1 MTRSLILD
9 TNVFYNLGAARLK
22 TESFMAAGDRLCFSP
37 ISVVE
42 LAGKWSDKTHSARKV
57 AAQAILD
64 SGAFELPDPEA
75 HLTTSFGYPLA
86 QPRTPML
93 HAVRAMAASSTLAEL
108 QSGVRDYKE
117 RLSRRVS
124 VTAAHGWRSSTEGK
138 WVGDMLGVMR
148 AELPKF
154 AEWYSTDPSQRRG
167 PVPKLRG
174 TARAAFLATT
184 TSSEWFTALTA
195 GCHRR
200 ALLGTHRGPHLIPNA
215 AQVPALLKGIHGVSA
230 YCAIYTQY
238 LCRLLADSALPE
250 PNDSGDLELFLY
262 ATDDDHAVVTSERKW
277 VALAARAGY
286 PQRVLH
292 V

>member
-9 TNVFYNLGAARLK
+9 TNVFYNLGAGRLK
-22 TESFMAAGDRLCFSP
+22 KETFQCAGDTLCFSP

-42 LAGKWSDKTHSARKV
+42 LAGKWSDKTHSARKS

-64 SGAFELPDPEA
+64 SGAVELPDPEA
-75 HLTTSFGYPLA
+75 HLTLSFGYPLA
-86 QPRTPML
+86 QVRTPML
-93 HAVRAMAASSTLAEL
+93 HAVLGMAASSNLAEL

-117 RLSRRVS
+117 RVSRRVS
-124 VTAAHGWRSSTEGK
+124 VTAARGWRSSTEGK
-138 WVGDMLGVMR
+138 WVADMVSVMR
-148 AELPKF
+148 AEIPKF
-154 AEWYSTDPSQRRG
+154 AAWYSTAPSQRRG

-174 TARAAFLATT
+174 AAKAAFLAAT
-184 TSSEWFTALTA
+184 TSSEWFTALTV
-195 GCHRR
+195 GCQSR

-215 AQVPALLKGIHGVSA
+215 AQVPALLKGIHGVAA

-238 LCRLLADSALPE
+238 LCRLLADGALPE

-262 ATDDDHAVVTSERKW
+262 AIDDDHVVVTSERKW
-277 VALAARAGY
+277 VVLAARAGY